1 MNGKVAKEDLDSRIF
16 DTLNIILL
24 VICTI
29 VIVVPLW
36 NVVISSFSSGRAL
49 AEGGFIF
56 WSPEFSLENYRAVF
70 NDSSIWQA
78 FFISVSKTTI
88 GVVTHVFFCAMVG
101 YGLSKNTYGA
111 GSYMLPWV

>member
-16 DTLNIILL
+16 DTLNMILL
-24 VICTI
+24 IICTV
-29 VIVVPLW
+29 VILVPLW
-36 NVVISSFSSGRAL
+36 NVIISSFSSGKAL

-70 NDSSIWQA
+70 NDQGIWQA

-101 YGLSKNTYGA
+101 YGLSKST
-111 GSYMLPWV
+111 